1 MISFETKIRVEYH
14 HTDQMGVVH
23 HSNYVKF
30 FEVARTEWLRA
41 NGLTYA
47 EMERRGVMMPI
58 VDVQVKYRMP
68 AYYDELITVKAMVEE
83 LPMALECELVSYDI
97 ESNHMVGRIVN
108 VSVDESVLGE
118 DGNVD
123 AGLLQPIVYDPVRLE
138 YRVLG
143 EKVGKAFSDGKKL
156 L

>member
-14 HTDQMGVVH
+14 HTDQMGIVH

-58 VDVQVKYRMP
+58 VDVAVKYRNP
-68 AYYDELITVKAMVEE
+68 AVYDELISVTAFVDAM
-83 LPMALECELVSYDI
+83 PMARMTFRYEV
-97 ESNHMVGRIVN
+97 R
-108 VSVDESVLGE
+108 GE
-118 DGNVD
+118 DGREIASGSTTLGFID
-123 AGLLQPIVYDPVRLE
+123 SQTRRPMRAPQWLLEVI
-138 YRVLG
+138 
-143 EKVGKAFSDGKKL
+143 KL
-156 L
+156 